1 MSSPFIKWIKIYLP
15 GEVVTA
21 PALECAQCGAM
32 TAWRSS
38 EKGTTAFEEL
48 LGWTAY
54 EERCMI
60 CPKCAAA
67 FQSSKERHQ
76 AESALAITAKQST
89 P

>member
-38 EKGTTAFEEL
+38 EKGTAGFEEL

-54 EERCMI
+54 EDRCMI
-60 CPKCAAA
+60 CPKCAAG
-67 FQSSKERHQ
+67 FQSSKERQ
-76 AESALAITAKQST
+76 RNEASQST
-89 P
+89 IA